1 MENLIVKEF
10 NGSKIYTFM
19 WNDKPCW
26 IAKQIVELF
35 GYADATV
42 TINQCVEAEAFENG
56 LEFEVLIKEDLK
68 RFKNIVNEV
77 TKNTLVSS
85 NIINKHTPNLTIFY
99 EDGLY
104 GFLQYTDKPIGVQFR
119 KWLRREVLPSIRQT
133 GAYITNSADRQALR
147 DRANEI
153 ESLDTVNKT
162 IEILTPFLN
171 GAGIDEKAKLL
182 TAKTIYKKAGI
193 ELPLE
198 IEEKEH
204 FFDTKQIATKLNI
217 YSKTNKPAF
226 VAVCEII
233 KKLDIKEEEKL
244 IVLANKDNWNG
255 TTTKYSQSVIDKIRN
270 WIEENN
276 RPVKISGEKKN
287 FHVVYKIE

>member
-1 MENLIVKEF
+1 MMNNLQIFKNEDFGEIRTVEIDRKLYFVATDIAKSLGYKDTTNAIKQHCKWVVKHHIPHPQ
-10 NGSKIYTFM
+10 SKIKT
-19 WNDKPCW
+19 
-26 IAKQIVELF
+26 
-35 GYADATV
+35 
-42 TINQCVEAEAFENG
+42 
-56 LEFEVLIKEDLK
+56 LEV
-68 RFKNIVNEV
+68 NIIPEGDMYR
-77 TKNTLVSS
+77 LVSNS
-85 NIINKHTPNLTIFY
+85 ELQSAEKFESWIF
-99 EDGLY
+99 D
-104 GFLQYTDKPIGVQFR
+104 D
-119 KWLRREVLPSIRQT
+119 VLPTIRQT
-133 GAYITNSADRQALR
+133 GAYITNNANPQALR
-147 DRANEI
+147 DKANEI

-162 IEILTPFLN
+162 IEILTPFLD

-255 TTTKYSQSVIDKIRN
+255 TTTKYSQSVIDKISK

-276 RPVKISGEKKN
+276 RPAKIQGEKKN
-287 FHVVYKIE
+287 YHVVYKIE

>member
-10 NGSKIYTFM
+10 NGSQIYTFM

-133 GAYITNSADRQALR
+133 GAYITNNANPEKLR
-147 DRANEI
+147 EKASEI
-153 ESLDTVNKT
+153 EKLQLAYNSTSMLKELLDDAGFDNKS
-162 IEILTPFLN
+162 
-171 GAGIDEKAKLL
+171 KLL
-182 TAKTIYKKAGI
+182 TAKTLYKKAGI
-193 ELPLE
+193 DLPIE
-198 IEEKEH
+198 INEEEH
-204 FFDTKQIATKLNI
+204 YFDTKQIASKLKI
-217 YSKTNKPAF
+217 YSKSNKPAQM
-226 VAVCEII
+226 AVCEII
-233 KKLDIKEEEKL
+233 KKIDLEENEVKG
-244 IVLANKDNWNG
+244 VWETNGSWTGTVNKY
-255 TTTKYSQSVIDKIRN
+255 TKSVIDKVRT

-276 RPVKISGEKKN
+276 RPVKIAGEKKN
-287 FHVVYKIE
+287 YHVVYKIE

>member
-1 MENLIVKEF
+1 MKNLIVKEF
-10 NGSKIYTFM
+10 NGSQIYTFM
-19 WNDKPCW
+19 WKEKSCW
-26 IAKQIVELF
+26 IANQIVGLF
-35 GYADATV
+35 DYADVSKTIQDCIKAEDFEIEQEYDVLKGNEFNDFV
-42 TINQCVEAEAFENG
+42 T
-56 LEFEVLIKEDLK
+56 
-68 RFKNIVNEV
+68 
-77 TKNTLVSS
+77 TLNVVAN
-85 NIINKHTPNLTIFY
+85 NIISNKARSITIFY

-133 GAYITNSADRQALR
+133 GAYITNNANPDKLR
-147 DRANEI
+147 EKANEI

-162 IEILTPFLN
+162 IEILTPFLDN
-171 GAGIDEKAKLL
+171 AGIDEKAKLL

-204 FFDTKQIATKLNI
+204 FFDTVQIATKLNI
-217 YSKTNKPAF
+217 YSKSNKPAF
-226 VAVCEII
+226 HAIGEII
-233 KKLDIKEEEKL
+233 KKLDIQDNEKL
-244 IVLANKDNWNG
+244 VVLESKRGWSGSVN
-255 TTTKYSQSVIDKIRN
+255 KYSQSVIDKVRT

-276 RPVKISGEKKN
+276 KPAKIAGEKKN

>member
-1 MENLIVKEF
+1 MNNLQIFKNEDFGEIRTIDIDNEIWFVGKDVAETLGYANPSKAVSSHVDDDDKIFEMIAHSQNGNMVKTQTALINESGLYSLIF
-10 NGSKIYTFM
+10 GSKLET
-19 WNDKPCW
+19 
-26 IAKQIVELF
+26 AK
-35 GYADATV
+35 
-42 TINQCVEAEAFENG
+42 N
-56 LEFEVLIKEDLK
+56 
-68 RFKNIVNEV
+68 FKNWV
-77 TKNTLVSS
+77 TK
-85 NIINKHTPNLTIFY
+85 
-99 EDGLY
+99 
-104 GFLQYTDKPIGVQFR
+104 
-119 KWLRREVLPSIRQT
+119 EVLPAIRQH
-133 GAYITNSADRQALR
+133 GAYITNNANPQELR
-147 DRANEI
+147 DKANEI

-162 IEILTPFLN
+162 IEILTPFLDN
-171 GAGIDEKAKLL
+171 AGIDEKAKLL

-204 FFDTKQIATKLNI
+204 FFDTKQIATKLNM

-226 VAVCEII
+226 MAVCEII

-255 TTTKYSQSVIDKIRN
+255 TTTKYTESVIDKIRN

-276 RPVKISGEKKN
+276 RPTKIAGEKKN

>member
-10 NGSKIYTFM
+10 NGSQIYTFM
-19 WNDKPCW
+19 WKEKSCW
-26 IAKQIVELF
+26 IANQIVGLF
-35 GYADATV
+35 DYADVSKTIQDCIKAEDFEIEQEYDVLKGNEFNDFV
-42 TINQCVEAEAFENG
+42 T
-56 LEFEVLIKEDLK
+56 
-68 RFKNIVNEV
+68 
-77 TKNTLVSS
+77 TLNVVAN
-85 NIINKHTPNLTIFY
+85 NIISNKARSITIFY

-133 GAYITNSADRQALR
+133 GSYITNNADPQELR
-147 DRANEI
+147 HKANEI

-162 IEILTPFLN
+162 IEILTPFLDN
-171 GAGIDEKAKLL
+171 AGIDEKAKLL

-204 FFDTKQIATKLNI
+204 FFDTKQIATKLNM
-217 YSKTNKPAF
+217 YSKTNNPAF

-276 RPVKISGEKKN
+276 RPTKIQGEKKN

>member
-1 MENLIVKEF
+1 MKTNLELIKSENFGEVECNFYENDTKDILMTREQIGMALEYTEPRIAI
-10 NGSKIYTFM
+10 SKIHER
-19 WNDKPCW
+19 NKDRLDKFSTVV
-26 IAKQIVELF
+26 KLVTVE
-35 GYADATV
+35 G
-42 TINQCVEAEAFENG
+42 N
-56 LEFEVLIKEDLK
+56 
-68 RFKNIVNEV
+68 
-77 TKNTLVSS
+77 
-85 NIINKHTPNLTIFY
+85 
-99 EDGLY
+99 
-104 GFLQYTDKPIGVQFR
+104 
-119 KWLRREVLPSIRQT
+119 REVLRDTIVYNTKGVMEICRFSRQPKADTFMDWVWDVVESIFKT
-133 GAYITNSADRQALR
+133 GAYITNNADPDKLR
-147 DRANEI
+147 EKANEI

-162 IEILTPFLN
+162 IEILTPFLDN
-171 GAGIDEKAKLL
+171 AGIDEKVKLL

-204 FFDTKQIATKLNI
+204 FFDTKQIATKLNM
-217 YSKTNKPAF
+217 YSKTNNPAF

-255 TTTKYSQSVIDKIRN
+255 TTTKYTESVIDKIRN

-276 RPVKISGEKKN
+276 RPTKIAGEKKN

>member
-10 NGSKIYTFM
+10 NGSQIYTFI
-19 WNDKPCW
+19 WKEKSCW
-26 IAKQIVELF
+26 IANQIVGLF
-35 GYADATV
+35 DYADVSKTIQDCIKAEDFEIEQEYDVLKGNEFNDFV
-42 TINQCVEAEAFENG
+42 T
-56 LEFEVLIKEDLK
+56 
-68 RFKNIVNEV
+68 
-77 TKNTLVSS
+77 TLNVVAN
-85 NIINKHTPNLTIFY
+85 NIISNKARSITIFY

-119 KWLRREVLPSIRQT
+119 KWLRREVLPNIRQT
-133 GAYITNSADRQALR
+133 GAYITNNADPQALR
-147 DRANEI
+147 EKANEI

-162 IEILTPFLN
+162 IEILTPFLD

-204 FFDTKQIATKLNI
+204 FFDTVQIATKLNI
-217 YSKTNKPAF
+217 YSKSNKPAF
-226 VAVCEII
+226 HAIGEII
-233 KKLDIKEEEKL
+233 KKLDIQDNEKL
-244 IVLANKDNWNG
+244 VVLESKRGWSGSVN
-255 TTTKYSQSVIDKIRN
+255 KYSQSVIDKVRN

-276 RPVKISGEKKN
+276 RPTKIAGEKKN
-287 FHVVYKIE
+287 YHVVYKIE

>member
-1 MENLIVKEF
+1 MKNLIVKEF
-10 NGSKIYTFM
+10 NGSQIYTFM
-19 WNDKPCW
+19 WKEKSCW
-26 IAKQIVELF
+26 IANQIVGLF
-35 GYADATV
+35 DYADVSKTIQDCIKAEDFEIEQEYDVLKGNEFNDFV
-42 TINQCVEAEAFENG
+42 T
-56 LEFEVLIKEDLK
+56 
-68 RFKNIVNEV
+68 
-77 TKNTLVSS
+77 TLNVVAN
-85 NIINKHTPNLTIFY
+85 NIISNKARSITIFY

-133 GAYITNSADRQALR
+133 GAYITNNADPQALR
-147 DRANEI
+147 DKANEI

-162 IEILTPFLN
+162 IEILTPFLDN
-171 GAGIDEKAKLL
+171 AGIDEKAKLL

-204 FFDTKQIATKLNI
+204 FFDTKQIATKLNM
-217 YSKTNKPAF
+217 YSKTNNPAF

-255 TTTKYSQSVIDKIRN
+255 TTTKYTESVIDKIRN

-276 RPVKISGEKKN
+276 RPTKIAGEKKN
-287 FHVVYKIE
+287 YHVVYKIE

>member
-1 MENLIVKEF
+1 MMNNLQIFKSEDFGQIRTVEIGRKLYF
-10 NGSKIYTFM
+10 VAT
-19 WNDKPCW
+19 D
-26 IAKQIVELF
+26 IAKSL
-35 GYADATV
+35 GYKDTTNAIKQHCKWVVKHHIPHPQSKTK
-42 TINQCVEAEAFENG
+42 T
-56 LEFEVLIKEDLK
+56 LEV
-68 RFKNIVNEV
+68 NIIPEGDMYR
-77 TKNTLVSS
+77 LVSNS
-85 NIINKHTPNLTIFY
+85 ELQNAEKFESWIF
-99 EDGLY
+99 D
-104 GFLQYTDKPIGVQFR
+104 D
-119 KWLRREVLPSIRQT
+119 VLPTIRQT
-133 GAYITNSADRQALR
+133 GAYITNNANPEKLR
-147 DRANEI
+147 EKANEI

-162 IEILTPFLN
+162 IEILTPFLD

-204 FFDTKQIATKLNI
+204 FFDTKQIATKLNM

-226 VAVCEII
+226 MAVCEII

-255 TTTKYSQSVIDKIRN
+255 TTTKYTESVIDKIRN

-276 RPVKISGEKKN
+276 RPAKIAGEKKN
-287 FHVVYKIE
+287 YHVVYKIE